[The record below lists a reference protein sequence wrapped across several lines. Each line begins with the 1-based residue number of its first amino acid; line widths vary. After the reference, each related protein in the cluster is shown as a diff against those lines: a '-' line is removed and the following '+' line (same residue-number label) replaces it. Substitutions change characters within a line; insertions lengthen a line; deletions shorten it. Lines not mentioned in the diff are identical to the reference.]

1 MSDAI
6 YEELLREVAVDI
18 KTPPG
23 WIPHAT
29 AIRVHDTLLALRA
42 EVERLRAVEGAARDH
57 LDNTRWRA
65 PCYGCSVFWR
75 GDKHSPD
82 CTAIKLG
89 AALNSTKKEPGT

>member
-1 MSDAI
+1 MSNAI

-42 EVERLRAVEGAARDH
+42 EVERLRAVEQAVRKLEETCRDRHLLRHSYLWADLRAA
-57 LDNTRWRA
+57 LD
-65 PCYGCSVFWR
+65 
-75 GDKHSPD
+75 
-82 CTAIKLG
+82 AIKQ
-89 AALNSTKKEPGT
+89 EPEKP